1 MITGVGFVG
10 DRMPRRLP
18 VVGICLSAARAVIA
32 LLPIELFLFGSRDLA
47 SRPPRSY
54 VGYVRYYTRCGRCV
68 CPCLILFCAESAG
81 LSRERRAEPSRAE
94 PRTQNRTSYMTSE
107 STADPLH
114 MDAPEFCVTKRCNAL
129 CLDSACV
136 YSMSA
141 NRTCQSC
148 ARFVLRAIPV
158 ATAFVWCPQRRSR
171 GWRAP

>member
-1 MITGVGFVG
+1 
-10 DRMPRRLP
+10 
-18 VVGICLSAARAVIA
+18 LSCFC
-32 LLPIELFLFGSRDLA
+32 LFLLGRVTLHPA
-47 SRPPRSY
+47 PRSY

-68 CPCLILFCAESAG
+68 CPCLIVFCAESAG

-94 PRTQNRTSYMTSE
+94 PRTQNRTSYMASK

-114 MDAPEFCVTKRCNAL
+114 MDAPEFCVTKRCDAL

-141 NRTCQSC
+141 KRTCQSC

-171 GWRAP
+171 GCRAP